1 MVGKNIL
8 WLIIV
13 GVLLLASAGRIDWT
27 AAWVY
32 LGAILLII
40 IVNAFMMDPELLAEW
55 VGPQKLYKLV
65 TMIY

>member
-55 VGPQKLYKLV
+55 VGPQKLYKLI